1 MSWLDQLRKR
11 NEDRGLMASLRC
23 SLVESKKHR
32 AWPALNRLG
41 IDVADHVG
49 ATVSGLY
56 ATHPEE
62 IRTGNLGS
70 MCNAIERSRGENGA
84 KDKETKLTPTERRFQ
99 HLLAAESEDE
109 LLGRVVRMV
118 LLAKAQRVPVNFAQL
133 ETDLRRWNQPT
144 QMENVRLKW
153 AASFWIP
160 EGDSDRE
167 SIDAGGVL

>member
-32 AWPALNRLG
+32 AWPALNHLG
-41 IDVADHVG
+41 ISIADRVG

-62 IRTGNLGS
+62 IRNGNIGTT
-70 MCNAIERSRGENGA
+70 CKAIEHSRGEGGSQD
-84 KDKETKLTPTERRFQ
+84 KDTKLTPTERRFQ
-99 HLLAAESEDE
+99 LLLAAASEEE
-109 LLGRVVRMV
+109 LLGRVVRII
-118 LLAKAQRVPVNFAQL
+118 LLAKSQRVPINFAQL

-144 QMENVRLKW
+144 QMESVRQQW
-153 AASFWIP
+153 AMSFWIP
-160 EGDSDRE
+160 KRDATWETFG
-167 SIDAGGVL
+167 AGGES